1 MFENI
6 QLAFQGVFGHKLRS
20 FLTMLGIIIGI
31 ASIITII
38 STIKGTNEQ
47 IKQNLIGS
55 GSNIVNVQLY
65 QNDWAV
71 DMSYQTPDGIRVLQ
85 DEQRD
90 EMIALDGVADVTLYR
105 SRENVEGF
113 YYRNTGFSG
122 KLYGVDDHYFSVYG
136 YEVRSGR
143 GFTAR
148 DFASAS
154 KNVILDETA
163 AKTLFSS
170 DDPIGKIVEIS
181 GEPFTVV
188 GVVSQKSSFEPR
200 INSVKDYAMYVQES
214 SGLAF
219 VPTSVWPVLYRFDEP
234 QNVAVRA
241 TSTDTMTDAGKAV
254 ADYLTS
260 HQIIASK
267 ATGDNSYS
275 YRSDDLLKQAQQ
287 LQEMSSATNN
297 QLIWIASI
305 SLLVG
310 GVGVM
315 NIMLVTVTERTAE
328 IGLKKAIGAK
338 RRRILA
344 QFLTEASVLTGIGG
358 ILGVLGGMGPQ
369 ATNTFYQRIIDRT
382 QADTDQEHLRVLI
395 WSDAKI
401 PDRTAGILGTPEQAE
416 AVFAHLLVDAKLLEG
431 AGCTVL
437 AIPCNT
443 SHYFADRLQAQLHVP
458 IIHMIRETV
467 KTIQA
472 MGKQTVGI
480 LATDGT
486 VQTGI
491 YQNELTAAGLTP
503 VTLPEELQKTVM
515 SIIYDEIK
523 KGETGS
529 REKFGEIDAYLR
541 SVGCDC
547 AILGCTELSVY
558 RTLHSLPPFY
568 IDAMEILAEQA
579 ILRCGKQLRNV

>member
-1 MFENI
+1 ME
-6 QLAFQGVFGHKLRS
+6 
-20 FLTMLGIIIGI
+20 
-31 ASIITII
+31 
-38 STIKGTNEQ
+38 
-47 IKQNLIGS
+47 
-55 GSNIVNVQLY
+55 
-65 QNDWAV
+65 
-71 DMSYQTPDGIRVLQ
+71 
-85 DEQRD
+85 
-90 EMIALDGVADVTLYR
+90 
-105 SRENVEGF
+105 
-113 YYRNTGFSG
+113 
-122 KLYGVDDHYFSVYG
+122 
-136 YEVRSGR
+136 
-143 GFTAR
+143 
-148 DFASAS
+148 
-154 KNVILDETA
+154 
-163 AKTLFSS
+163 
-170 DDPIGKIVEIS
+170 
-181 GEPFTVV
+181 
-188 GVVSQKSSFEPR
+188 
-200 INSVKDYAMYVQES
+200 
-214 SGLAF
+214 
-219 VPTSVWPVLYRFDEP
+219 
-234 QNVAVRA
+234 
-241 TSTDTMTDAGKAV
+241 
-254 ADYLTS
+254 
-260 HQIIASK
+260 
-267 ATGDNSYS
+267 
-275 YRSDDLLKQAQQ
+275 
-287 LQEMSSATNN
+287 
-297 QLIWIASI
+297 
-305 SLLVG
+305 
-310 GVGVM
+310 
-315 NIMLVTVTERTAE
+315 
-328 IGLKKAIGAK
+328 
-338 RRRILA
+338 
-344 QFLTEASVLTGIGG
+344 G

-416 AVFAHLLVDAKLLEG
+416 AVFAHLLADAKLLEG

-443 SHYFADRLQAQLHVP
+443 S
-458 IIHMIRETV
+458 
-467 KTIQA
+467 QA

-491 YQNELTAAGLTP
+491 YQKELTAAGLTP